1 MKRFNN
7 NEHKSLNE
15 SVQSMNEQEEWP
27 DSYGRPTRLYGP
39 KRVPTPGRPTRTSGG
54 QWFKKKP
61 NGTYDVAPD
70 WLWDGSVGSSWIQII
85 LNTALTIPGGPGDMT
100 ESANNLNEGFPED
113 LIDQQPEWMR
123 EHLWTLYHILMFF
136 DSPVD
141 YVAKKIREAIEWFE
155 EHSVPDD
162 KEEDDD
168 GDGSGGGKQISPSSP
183 THPLN
188 RPTL

>member
-27 DSYGRPTRLYGP
+27 DSYGRPTRLYVP

-100 ESANNLNEGFPED
+100 DHTIVGGSDDFDINNHDGWMG
-113 LIDQQPEWMR
+113 IDG
-123 EHLWTLYHILMFF
+123 Y
-136 DSPVD
+136 
-141 YVAKKIREAIEWFE
+141 
-155 EHSVPDD
+155 
-162 KEEDDD
+162 
-168 GDGSGGGKQISPSSP
+168 
-183 THPLN
+183 HPLASEDG
-188 RPTL
+188 